1 MGLDLD
7 YSYGQTPL
15 EEDEKEGLLIPGITT
30 REELDELEQ
39 LNIQKAVEKYLFGR
53 NLKLEDILTEQFVF
67 KLHKDMLGEV
77 WDWAGT
83 TRKTNKNIGVDK
95 LQISIRLR
103 QLLENCKFWIEN
115 GEFSPEE
122 IAIRF
127 KHELVFIHVFPNGNG
142 RHSRIMA
149 DILIKHGFGKEMF
162 SWGVNDLT
170 EKSKKRNFYIQSL
183 RKADQGDFN
192 DLMEFA
198 RS

>member
-39 LNIQKAVEKYLFGR
+39 LNIQKAVGKYLFGR
-53 NLKLEDILTEQFVF
+53 KLKLKDILTEQFIF
-67 KLHKDMLGEV
+67 KLHRDMLGEV

-83 TRKTNKNIGVDK
+83 TRKSNKNIGVDK
-95 LQISIRLR
+95 LQVAIRLR

-115 GEFSPEE
+115 GEFNSDE

-149 DILIKHGFGKEMF
+149 DILIKHCFEKEMF
-162 SWGVNDLT
+162 TWGANSLT
-170 EKSKKRNFYIQSL
+170 KKSEKRNLYIQSL
-183 RKADQGDFN
+183 RKADKGNFGE
-192 DLMEFA
+192 LLKFA